1 MESSQSN
8 KQKSLIILYST
19 IFILVFQLLFLKISP
34 QLYSI
39 LNPLPFLIIGL
50 AIKYSDF
57 LKSCTLALL
66 ILVLINFFSED
77 FSLNQLIIFHFVTSF
92 VTIFFFGSYHLSKK
106 INLDSSNLLSG
117 IIISFLFILAVFYI
131 LFFNDFE
138 YENLSAFLQ
147 KSIDQIISN
156 YGLQKN
162 NELDNVIQIVM
173 KILPSIN
180 SLIFFITF
188 SLNFIFSKFI
198 LKKFMIQP
206 IENINFIDFK
216 TPLWFSSIYLM
227 MLLIVLTQNPNSQIF
242 VLSINTLI
250 CMSFSFLLEGYIS
263 FNNYFKK
270 IKLNNFIKFL
280 IIFLLFVFL
289 GYVIFLILLFLGIF
303 ENISKIA
310 KKKK

>member
-1 MESSQSN
+1 MELSQSN
-8 KQKSLIILYST
+8 KQKSLIIFYST

-34 QLYSI
+34 QLHSI
-39 LNPLPFLIIGL
+39 FNTLPFLIIGM
-50 AIKYSDF
+50 AVKYSDF
-57 LKSCTLALL
+57 IKSCTLALL

-77 FSLNQLIIFHFVTSF
+77 FSLKQLIIFHFITSF

-117 IIISFLFILAVFYI
+117 IIISFLFVLVCLYI

-138 YENLSAFLQ
+138 YEKLNAFLK
-147 KSIDQIISN
+147 KSINQIISN

-162 NELDNVIQIVM
+162 NELDKVIQILM
-173 KILPSIN
+173 IILPSIN

-198 LKKFMIQP
+198 LKKIMIKP
-206 IENINFIDFK
+206 VENINFTDFT
-216 TPLWFSSIYLM
+216 TPLWFSLIYLM
-227 MLLIVLTQNPNSQIF
+227 MLFFVLTQNPNSQMFI
-242 VLSINTLI
+242 LSINILI
-250 CMSFSFLLEGYIS
+250 CMSFSFLLEGYIA

-270 IKLNNFIKFL
+270 IKLNNLIKFI

-289 GYVIFLILLFLGIF
+289 GYVLFLILLFLGMF
-303 ENISKIA
+303 ENVSKKA
-310 KKKK
+310 NKKR

>member
-8 KQKSLIILYST
+8 KQKYLIILYST

-50 AIKYSDF
+50 ATKYSDF

-77 FSLNQLIIFHFVTSF
+77 FSSNQLIIFHFVTSF

-117 IIISFLFILAVFYI
+117 IIMSFLFILVVFYI

-138 YENLSAFLQ
+138 YEKLSAFLQ
-147 KSIDQIISN
+147 KSIDQFISN
-156 YGLQKN
+156 YGLQKS
-162 NELDNVIQIVM
+162 NELDKVIQIVM

-206 IENINFIDFK
+206 VENINFIDFK
-216 TPLWFSSIYLM
+216 TPLWFSLIYLM
-227 MLLIVLTQNPNSQIF
+227 MLLIVLTQNQNSQIF
-242 VLSINTLI
+242 ILIINTLI
-250 CMSFSFLLEGYIS
+250 CMSFSFLLEGYIA

-270 IKLNNFIKFL
+270 VKLNNFIKFL

-289 GYVIFLILLFLGIF
+289 GYVLFLILLFLGIF
-303 ENISKIA
+303 ENISKTVN
-310 KKKK
+310 KKK

>member
-1 MESSQSN
+1 MELSQSN
-8 KQKSLIILYST
+8 KQKSLIIFYST

-34 QLYSI
+34 QLHSI
-39 LNPLPFLIIGL
+39 FNTLPFLIIGM
-50 AIKYSDF
+50 AVKYSDF
-57 LKSCTLALL
+57 IKSCTLALL

-77 FSLNQLIIFHFVTSF
+77 FSLRQLIIFHFITSF

-117 IIISFLFILAVFYI
+117 LIISFLFVLVCLYI

-138 YENLSAFLQ
+138 YEKLNAFLK
-147 KSIDQIISN
+147 KSINQIISN

-162 NELDNVIQIVM
+162 NELDKVIQILM
-173 KILPSIN
+173 IILPSIN

-198 LKKFMIQP
+198 LKKIMIKP
-206 IENINFIDFK
+206 VENINFTDFT
-216 TPLWFSSIYLM
+216 TPLWFSLIYLM
-227 MLLIVLTQNPNSQIF
+227 MLFFVLTQNPNSQMFI
-242 VLSINTLI
+242 LSINILI
-250 CMSFSFLLEGYIS
+250 CMSFSFLLEGYIA

-270 IKLNNFIKFL
+270 IKLNNLIKFI

-289 GYVIFLILLFLGIF
+289 GYVLFLILFFLGMF
-303 ENISKIA
+303 ENISKKA
-310 KKKK
+310 NKKR

>member
-1 MESSQSN
+1 MELSQSN
-8 KQKSLIILYST
+8 KQKSLIIFYST

-34 QLYSI
+34 QLHSI
-39 LNPLPFLIIGL
+39 FNTLPFLIIGM
-50 AIKYSDF
+50 AVKYSDF
-57 LKSCTLALL
+57 IKSCTLALL

-77 FSLNQLIIFHFVTSF
+77 FSLKQLIIFHFITSF

-117 IIISFLFILAVFYI
+117 VIISFLFVLVCLYI

-138 YENLSAFLQ
+138 YEKLNAFLK
-147 KSIDQIISN
+147 KSINQIISN

-162 NELDNVIQIVM
+162 NELDKVIQILM
-173 KILPSIN
+173 IILPSIN

-198 LKKFMIQP
+198 LKKIMIKP
-206 IENINFIDFK
+206 VENINFSDFT
-216 TPLWFSSIYLM
+216 TPLWFSLIYLM
-227 MLLIVLTQNPNSQIF
+227 MLFFVLTQNPNSQMFI
-242 VLSINTLI
+242 LSINILI
-250 CMSFSFLLEGYIS
+250 CMSFSFLLEGYIA

-270 IKLNNFIKFL
+270 IKLNNLIKFI

-289 GYVIFLILLFLGIF
+289 GYVLFLILLFLGMF
-303 ENISKIA
+303 ENVSKKTN
-310 KKKK
+310 KKR

>member
-1 MESSQSN
+1 MGSSQSN
-8 KQKSLIILYST
+8 KQKSLIIFYST

-50 AIKYSDF
+50 AVKYSDF
-57 LKSCTLALL
+57 LKSCALALL
-66 ILVLINFFSED
+66 ILVFINFISED
-77 FSLNQLIIFHFVTSF
+77 FSPKQLIFFHFITSF
-92 VTIFFFGSYHLSKK
+92 VTICFFGSYNLSKK

-117 IIISFLFILAVFYI
+117 IIISFLFILAFFYI

-138 YENLSAFLQ
+138 YEKLSAFLQ
-147 KSIDQIISN
+147 KSIEQIISN

-162 NELDNVIQIVM
+162 NELDKFIQIIMV
-173 KILPSIN
+173 IVPSIN

-198 LKKFMIQP
+198 LQKFMIKP
-206 IENINFIDFK
+206 VENINFIDFT
-216 TPLWFSSIYLM
+216 TPLWFSLIFLM
-227 MLLIVLTQNPNSQIF
+227 MLLIVLTQNQNSQMF
-242 VLSINTLI
+242 VLSINALI
-250 CMSFSFLLEGYIS
+250 CMSFSFLLEGYIA
-263 FNNYFKK
+263 FNNHFKK

-289 GYVIFLILLFLGIF
+289 GYVLFLMLLFLGMF
-303 ENISKIA
+303 ENIIKKA
-310 KKKK
+310 KKKR

>member
-1 MESSQSN
+1 MELSQSN
-8 KQKSLIILYST
+8 KQKSLIIFYST

-77 FSLNQLIIFHFVTSF
+77 FSPNQLIIFHFVTSF

-117 IIISFLFILAVFYI
+117 IIMSFLFILVVFYI

-138 YENLSAFLQ
+138 YEKLSAFLQ
-147 KSIDQIISN
+147 KSIDQFISN
-156 YGLQKN
+156 YGLQKS
-162 NELDNVIQIVM
+162 NELDKVIQIVM

-206 IENINFIDFK
+206 VENINFIDFK
-216 TPLWFSSIYLM
+216 TPLWFSLIYLM
-227 MLLIVLTQNPNSQIF
+227 MLLIVLTQNQNSQMF

-250 CMSFSFLLEGYIS
+250 CMSFSFLLEGYIA
-263 FNNYFKK
+263 FNNHFKK

-289 GYVIFLILLFLGIF
+289 GYVLFLILLFLGMF
-303 ENISKIA
+303 ENISKKA
-310 KKKK
+310 NKKR

>member
-1 MESSQSN
+1 MELSQSN
-8 KQKSLIILYST
+8 KQKSLIIFYST

-77 FSLNQLIIFHFVTSF
+77 FSPNQLIIFHFVTSF

-117 IIISFLFILAVFYI
+117 IIMSFLFILVVFYI

-138 YENLSAFLQ
+138 YEKLSAFLQ
-147 KSIDQIISN
+147 KSIDQFISN
-156 YGLQKN
+156 YGLQKS
-162 NELDNVIQIVM
+162 NELDKVIQIVM

-206 IENINFIDFK
+206 VENINFIDFK
-216 TPLWFSSIYLM
+216 TPLWFSLIYLM
-227 MLLIVLTQNPNSQIF
+227 MFLIVITQNQNSQIF
-242 VLSINTLI
+242 ILSINTLI
-250 CMSFSFLLEGYIS
+250 CMSFSFLLEGYIA

-270 IKLNNFIKFL
+270 VKLNNFIKFL

-289 GYVIFLILLFLGIF
+289 GYVLFLILLFLGMF
-303 ENISKIA
+303 ENISKKA
-310 KKKK
+310 KKRR

>member
-1 MESSQSN
+1 MELSQSN
-8 KQKSLIILYST
+8 KQKSLIIFYST
-19 IFILVFQLLFLKISP
+19 VFILVFQLLFLKISP
-34 QLYSI
+34 QLYSV

-77 FSLNQLIIFHFVTSF
+77 FSPNQLIIFHFVTSF

-117 IIISFLFILAVFYI
+117 IIMSFLFILVVFYI

-138 YENLSAFLQ
+138 YEKLSAFLQ
-147 KSIDQIISN
+147 KSIDQFISN
-156 YGLQKN
+156 YGLQKS
-162 NELDNVIQIVM
+162 NELDKVIQIVM

-206 IENINFIDFK
+206 VENINFIDFK
-216 TPLWFSSIYLM
+216 TPLWFSLIYLM
-227 MLLIVLTQNPNSQIF
+227 MFLIVITQNQNSQIF
-242 VLSINTLI
+242 ILSINTLI
-250 CMSFSFLLEGYIS
+250 CMSFSFLFEGYIA

-270 IKLNNFIKFL
+270 VKLNNFIKFL

-289 GYVIFLILLFLGIF
+289 GYVLFLILLFLGIF
-303 ENISKIA
+303 ENISKTVN
-310 KKKK
+310 KKK

>member
-1 MESSQSN
+1 MELSQSN
-8 KQKSLIILYST
+8 KQKSLIIFYST

-34 QLYSI
+34 QLHSI
-39 LNPLPFLIIGL
+39 FNTLPFLIIGM
-50 AIKYSDF
+50 AVKYSDF
-57 LKSCTLALL
+57 IKSCTLAFL

-77 FSLNQLIIFHFVTSF
+77 FSLKQLIIFHFITSF

-117 IIISFLFILAVFYI
+117 IIISFLFVLVCLYI

-138 YENLSAFLQ
+138 YEKLNAFLK
-147 KSIDQIISN
+147 KSINQIISN

-162 NELDNVIQIVM
+162 NELDKVIQILM
-173 KILPSIN
+173 IILPSIN

-198 LKKFMIQP
+198 LKKIMIKP
-206 IENINFIDFK
+206 VENINFTDFT
-216 TPLWFSSIYLM
+216 TPLWFSLIYLM
-227 MLLIVLTQNPNSQIF
+227 MLFFVLTQNPNSQMFI
-242 VLSINTLI
+242 LSINILI
-250 CMSFSFLLEGYIS
+250 CMSFSFLLEGYIA

-270 IKLNNFIKFL
+270 IKLNNLIKFI

-289 GYVIFLILLFLGIF
+289 GYVLFLILLFLGMF
-303 ENISKIA
+303 ENVSKKA
-310 KKKK
+310 NKRK

>member
-8 KQKSLIILYST
+8 KQKSLIIIYST

-77 FSLNQLIIFHFVTSF
+77 FSPNQLIIFHFVTSF

>member
-8 KQKSLIILYST
+8 KQKSLIIFYST
-19 IFILVFQLLFLKISP
+19 IFIIVFQLLFLKISP

-50 AIKYSDF
+50 AVKYSDF
-57 LKSCTLALL
+57 LKSCALALL
-66 ILVLINFFSED
+66 ILVFINFLSED
-77 FSLNQLIIFHFVTSF
+77 FFPKQLIIFHFITSF

-106 INLDSSNLLSG
+106 INISSSNLLSG
-117 IIISFLFILAVFYI
+117 IIISFLFILAFFYI
-131 LFFNDFE
+131 LFFNDSE
-138 YENLSAFLQ
+138 YEKLSAFLQ
-147 KSIDQIISN
+147 KSINQIISN

-162 NELDNVIQIVM
+162 KELDKVIQILM
-173 KILPSIN
+173 IILPSIN

-198 LKKFMIQP
+198 LKKFMIKP
-206 IENINFIDFK
+206 VANINFVNFT
-216 TPLWFSSIYLM
+216 TPSWFSSIYLM
-227 MLLIVLTQNPNSQIF
+227 MLLIILTQNPNSQIF

-250 CMSFSFLLEGYIS
+250 CMSFSFLLEGYIA
-263 FNNYFKK
+263 FNNHFKK

-289 GYVIFLILLFLGIF
+289 GYVLFLILLFLGMF
-303 ENISKIA
+303 ENISKKA
-310 KKKK
+310 NKRR

>member
-1 MESSQSN
+1 MSSSQSN
-8 KQKSLIILYST
+8 KQKSLIIFYST
-19 IFILVFQLLFLKISP
+19 IFILVFQLLFLKISS

-50 AIKYSDF
+50 AVKYSDF
-57 LKSCTLALL
+57 LKSCALALL
-66 ILVLINFFSED
+66 ILVFINFFSED
-77 FSLNQLIIFHFVTSF
+77 FSPKQLIIFHFITSL
-92 VTIFFFGSYHLSKK
+92 VSMFFFGSYHLSKK

-117 IIISFLFILAVFYI
+117 IIFFFLFILAFLQI

-138 YENLSAFLQ
+138 YEKLRAFLQ

-162 NELDNVIQIVM
+162 KELDKIIQILM
-173 KILPSIN
+173 IILPSIN

-198 LKKFMIQP
+198 LKKFMIEP
-206 IENINFIDFK
+206 VENINFIDFT
-216 TPLWFSSIYLM
+216 TPLWFSFIYLM
-227 MLLIVLTQNPNSQIF
+227 MLLSVITQNQNSQMF

-250 CMSFSFLLEGYIS
+250 CMSFCFLLEGYIA
-263 FNNYFKK
+263 FNNHFKK
-270 IKLNNFIKFL
+270 IKLNNFVKFL

-289 GYVIFLILLFLGIF
+289 GYVFFLILFFLGMF
-303 ENISKIA
+303 ENISKKTN
-310 KKKK
+310 KKR